1 VPARRWSNQAR
12 IVPAPTDVTLDEIN
26 AAIDN
31 GVKLQN
37 EKGEEMVCRKEA
49 KTGSRLARETVCMTK
64 AEWTRV
70 SEESQRATQKTM
82 RLGKIPAQLVVI
94 PVRDSGGV
102 PDSPRA
108 PPSTFA
114 LHNFAVLRPGVTLH

>member
-1 VPARRWSNQAR
+1 VVPT
-12 IVPAPTDVTLDEIN
+12 PTDVTLDEIN

-64 AEWTRV
+64 AEWLRV
-70 SEESQRATQKTM
+70 AEESQRQTQKTM
-82 RLGKIPAQLVVI
+82 RLGK
-94 PVRDSGGV
+94 V
-102 PDSPRA
+102 PHG
-108 PPSTFA
+108 T
-114 LHNFAVLRPGVTLH
+114 